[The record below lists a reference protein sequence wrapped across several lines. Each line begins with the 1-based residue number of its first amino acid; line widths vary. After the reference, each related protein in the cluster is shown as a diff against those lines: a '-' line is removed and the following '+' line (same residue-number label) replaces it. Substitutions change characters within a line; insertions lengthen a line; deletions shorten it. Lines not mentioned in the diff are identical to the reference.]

1 MVMFSLYRFIGL
13 LCFIIFVQGDLL
25 AEQRR
30 RELFNREWKYSRG
43 DFNDAYRIDFDDTG
57 WSVIGLPHSFSI
69 PYFMS
74 KDFYIGYGWY
84 RKTLDVS
91 ADESRKLMFLEF
103 DGVFQE
109 AEVFVNGQK
118 AGSHVGGYTGFSI
131 DISPYIRRGNN
142 VLAVRVNNLWKPDVA
157 PRAGEHV
164 FSGGIYR
171 NVRLVYKEPVYIEWC
186 GVGIQTPD
194 LGLNQGKSSRVS
206 VETEVVN
213 STDKAEACRLHT
225 LLLSPKGRI
234 IERMV
239 ADTVL
244 PARSTVLLRQ
254 SSNPVQN
261 PQLWSPEHPV
271 QYQIVSRLY
280 KKRYL
285 LDETSDLFGFRWFE
299 WTADKGFFL
308 NGRHY
313 YFRGVNVHQDQAGW
327 GDAVTESAMHRD
339 VCQMK
344 GAGFNLIRG
353 SHYPHAPAFVEACD
367 KEGMLFWSEATFWGI
382 GGFKSDGYWDSS
394 AYPVS
399 ASDTAAF
406 EESALQQ
413 LSEMIR
419 IHRNSP
425 SVVVW
430 SLCNEPFFSEMSVQP
445 GVRHLL
451 KRMTDL
457 AHRSDPSRPV
467 AIGGAQRPLGVGR
480 IDKLADIAGYNGDGA
495 TQSDFQQPGIPSVV
509 SEYGSITSDRP
520 GDYAPGW
527 GDLQHND
534 AWKGVGWRCG
544 QAIWCGFDHG
554 SIAGSALGKMGIVDY
569 FRIPKRAWYWYRNY
583 YRQIPPPAW
592 PVDGKPTRILL
603 ESEGNRSILTDGT
616 DDVFL
621 KVTMV
626 NNSGQP
632 VSNSPVVTLS
642 VLSGPGEFPT
652 GKSIRFAPDSD
663 IRIQDGQAAVSFRSY
678 YAGTTV
684 IEASSPGLPPERIT
698 LHFIG
703 TTDYDP
709 TRSIE
714 TDYRPYSAFIREKG
728 QQVVQIFGRSNPTF
742 ASSSAAHHSAG
753 LATDQQPNTYWKADL
768 DDTSPW
774 LMVDTEKK
782 LNLHTIRVAL
792 PDSLCHSCTVQ
803 VSEDRHSW
811 QTLTKWKGQA
821 HSMRPIWKRTDLKSI
836 IKARFVRF
844 CFTSSQTAAISE
856 ILIDGIVLQ

>member
-1 MVMFSLYRFIGL
+1 MFSLYRFIGL
-13 LCFIIFVQGDLL
+13 LIFLVIGYGDLQ
-25 AEQRR
+25 AGQRR
-30 RELFNREWKYSRG
+30 TELFNREWKYSPG
-43 DFNDAYRIDFDDTG
+43 DFDDAYRTDFDDTA

-74 KDFYIGYGWY
+74 KDFYVGYGWY

-91 ADESRKLMFLEF
+91 VEDSRKLMFLEF

-109 AEVFVNGQK
+109 AEIFVNGQK

-131 DISPYIRRGNN
+131 DISPYIHKGKN
-142 VLAVRVNNLWKPDVA
+142 VLAIRVNNLWKSDVA

-171 NVRLVYKEPVYIEWC
+171 NVRLVYKEPVYIEWY

-194 LGLNQGKSSRVS
+194 LGLNQGKSSKVS

-213 STDKAEACRLHT
+213 STDKVEVCCLHT

-234 IERMV
+234 IDQMI
-239 ADTVL
+239 ADTML
-244 PARSTVLLRQ
+244 PARSTVLFRQ

-261 PQLWSPEHPV
+261 PQLWSPEQPV

-280 KKRYL
+280 KKRQL
-285 LDETSDLFGFRWFE
+285 LDETCDLFGFRWFE
-299 WTADKGFFL
+299 WTADRGFFL
-308 NGRHY
+308 NGQHY

-327 GDAVTESAMHRD
+327 GDAVTESAMYRD

-344 GAGFNLIRG
+344 EAGFNLIRG

-382 GGFKSDGYWDSS
+382 GGFKSDGYWNSS
-394 AYPVS
+394 AYPVREK
-399 ASDTAAF
+399 DQTAF
-406 EESALQQ
+406 EESALLQ
-413 LSEMIR
+413 LAEMIR

-430 SLCNEPFFSEMSVQP
+430 SLCNEPFFSDSSVLP
-445 GVRHLL
+445 GVRRLL
-451 KRMTDL
+451 KRMADL
-457 AHRSDPSRPV
+457 VHQLDSSRPV
-467 AIGGAQRPLGVGR
+467 AIGGAQRPLGAGR

-520 GDYAPGW
+520 GNYAPGW
-527 GDLQHND
+527 GDLRHND

-583 YRQIPPPAW
+583 YRQIPPPVWPAW
-592 PVDGKPTRILL
+592 GKPARLLL
-603 ESEGNRSILTDGT
+603 EAEGNRLALADGT

-621 KVTMV
+621 KVTIV
-626 NNSGQP
+626 NKSGQP
-632 VSNSPVVTLS
+632 VSNSPVVTLK
-642 VLSGPGEFPT
+642 VIAGPGEFPT

-678 YAGTTV
+678 YAGNTV
-684 IEASSPGLPPERIT
+684 IEASSPGLLPERIT
-698 LHFIG
+698 LHFTG
-703 TTDYDP
+703 APEYDS
-709 TRSIE
+709 TRSVE
-714 TDYRPYSAFIREKG
+714 TVCRPYSAFVREKG
-728 QQVVQIFGRSNPTF
+728 QHVVQTFGRDNPTF
-742 ASSSAAHHSAG
+742 ASSSVVQHSAG
-753 LATDQQPNTYWKADL
+753 LATDQQLNTYWKARQ
-768 DDTSPW
+768 DDSSPW
-774 LMVDTEKK
+774 LMVDTEK
-782 LNLHTIRVAL
+782 NLDLRSIRVAF
-792 PDSLCHSCTVQ
+792 PDFLYYSCTVQ

-811 QTLTKWKGQA
+811 QTLTQWKGEA
-821 HSMRPIWKRTDLKSI
+821 SSLRPIWDRTEYKSMV
-836 IKARFVRF
+836 KARFVRF
-844 CFTSSQTAAISE
+844 CFDTSKTAAISE
-856 ILIDGIVLQ
+856 IQIDGIVLQ